1 VRNLTRA
8 QVVILILFGTWAFL
22 LALGFFGGSFLGLPR
37 VVTVTAGLIAAVMIV
52 FFAPAG
58 SLYVL
63 LLERRRGAIWRKG
76 YSVLAIQ
83 RRWNFAVG
91 GAVAVVIGFALA
103 LPSTKTTLE
112 IQVAGLILLVWGL
125 LCIWVAVLAFRT
137 KPWLADARR
146 MR

>member
-22 LALGFFGGSFLGLPR
+22 LALGFFGGSIPGLPR
-37 VVTVTAGLIAAVMIV
+37 VVTVTAVLIAVVMM
-52 FFAPAG
+52 FFFTPAG

-76 YSVLAIQ
+76 YSVLAIK
-83 RRWNFAVG
+83 RRWYFAVG
-91 GAVAVVIGFALA
+91 GAVAAVIGFALA

-112 IQVAGLILLVWGL
+112 IQVAGAILLVWGL

>member
-1 VRNLTRA
+1 M
-8 QVVILILFGTWAFL
+8 F
-22 LALGFFGGSFLGLPR
+22 
-37 VVTVTAGLIAAVMIV
+37 

-63 LLERRRGAIWRKG
+63 LIERHRGAIWSKG

-83 RRWNFAVG
+83 RRWYFAVS
-91 GAVAVVIGFALA
+91 GAVVAVVGFALM

-112 IQVAGLILLVWGL
+112 IQVAGVILLAWGL
-125 LCIWVAVLAFRT
+125 LCICVAVLAFRT

>member
-1 VRNLTRA
+1 MRNLTRP

-37 VVTVTAGLIAAVMIV
+37 VVTLTAGLIAVAMM
-52 FFAPAG
+52 FFFTPAA

-63 LLERRRGAIWRKG
+63 LLERRRGAIWKKG
-76 YSVLAIQ
+76 YSVLAIR
-83 RRWNFAVG
+83 RRWYFAVG
-91 GAVAVVIGFALA
+91 GAVAAVIGFALA

-112 IQVAGLILLVWGL
+112 IQVAGAILLVWGL

-137 KPWLADARR
+137 KPWLADASRTR
-146 MR
+146 